1 LAISGPRAA
10 ECGNLD
16 DNLVL
21 KATRA
26 LVERVPGL
34 TTGAF
39 ELDKHLPAAAG
50 IGGGSADAA
59 AALRL
64 LARANN
70 LDRDDPRTMEAARV
84 TGADV
89 PVCVRS
95 SACMMRGVGETLSP
109 VSMPPL
115 SAVLINPGVPVA
127 TKDVFTA
134 LGLKPGDVFAL
145 DQRVAPVTWP
155 GKTSADWITAIRSGR
170 NDLEP
175 PALRIQPVIDDVLT
189 ALRESN
195 GCQLARMSGSGA
207 TCFGLFSSEA
217 AAQAAE
223 QRISAR
229 ESRWWVVATT
239 LS

>member
-1 LAISGPRAA
+1 
-10 ECGNLD
+10 
-16 DNLVL
+16 
-21 KATRA
+21 
-26 LVERVPGL
+26 
-34 TTGAF
+34 
-39 ELDKHLPAAAG
+39 
-50 IGGGSADAA
+50 
-59 AALRL
+59 
-64 LARANN
+64 
-70 LDRDDPRTMEAARV
+70 
-84 TGADV
+84 
-89 PVCVRS
+89 
-95 SACMMRGVGETLSP
+95 
-109 VSMPPL
+109 
-115 SAVLINPGVPVA
+115 VPVA
-127 TKDVFTA
+127 TKHVFTA